1 MELTNTICN
10 GFIKLTLLTSVSCTL
25 LPWLKIEKTS
35 RPCLFFLDF
44 LFTVD
49 LWTCLIKSDLL
60 QMAQPQAM
68 LQNCDREIGIH
79 PLYSLVCMWDIQ
91 QLMLTGDD
99 YSVWTL
105 SPPMNPSY
113 QLTVKWG
120 GMEEEQLN
128 DTICSPEW
136 PKKYTVIYSKLTYL
150 QYCRIIIEWLR
161 MEGTL
166 NYLWFHTS
174 SCELLNQTLNQVV
187 QPGLEHHV

>member
-1 MELTNTICN
+1 M
-10 GFIKLTLLTSVSCTL
+10 
-25 LPWLKIEKTS
+25 LPWLKIEKAS
-35 RPCLFFLDF
+35 SPCLFFLDF

-49 LWTCLIKSDLL
+49 LWTRLIKSDLL

-68 LQNCDREIGIH
+68 LQNCDRELGIH

-113 QLTVKWG
+113 QLTVKWV

-136 PKKYTVIYSKLTYL
+136 PKKIYSNLLKANISSVLQNHHRMAQNGRDLKLPLVPYL
-150 QYCRIIIEWLR
+150 L
-161 MEGTL
+161 
-166 NYLWFHTS
+166 LWITKS
-174 SCELLNQTLNQVV
+174 DTK
-187 QPGLEHHV
+187 PGCPTWPWTPCVT